1 MAGAFGGQGSALVC
15 GGATEAYQNC
25 STSSWGKKV
34 PKSLFKSVRYARP
47 KKRIHQNTFKC
58 KGEDKEYL
66 FQGFLIVFLQI
77 LVNLFSESLSLDM
90 KSLSLG
96 QNHSIFMGKF

>member
-34 PKSLFKSVRYARP
+34 RNSFFKSAKYARP
-47 KKRIHQNTFKC
+47 KKRVHQNTLNV
-58 KGEDKEYL
+58 KGNTRNIYL
-66 FQGFLIVFLQI
+66 GAF
-77 LVNLFSESLSLDM
+77 
-90 KSLSLG
+90 
-96 QNHSIFMGKF
+96 